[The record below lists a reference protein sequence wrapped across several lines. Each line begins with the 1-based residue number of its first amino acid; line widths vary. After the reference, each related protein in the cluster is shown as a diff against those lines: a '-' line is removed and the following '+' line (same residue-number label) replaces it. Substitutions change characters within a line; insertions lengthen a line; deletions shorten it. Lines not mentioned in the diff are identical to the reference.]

1 MMNSD
6 LLHQRLRRMRSRVA
20 IRKWEARQVT
30 HAHGVWFRLELLL
43 ARTRRAF
50 VISAEEA
57 TTLRAAGFE
66 AHAIGTELEP
76 PKAVFVIPEKTLP
89 VSIKAHEVAL
99 QDAQQILLAQAMILI
114 PFR

>member
-1 MMNSD
+1 MNSD
-6 LLHQRLRRMRSRVA
+6 RLHQHLRRMRSRAA
-20 IRKWEARQVT
+20 IRKWEARQVD

-66 AHAIGTELEP
+66 AHSIGAELEP
-76 PKAVFVIPEKTLP
+76 PKALFVIPEETLP
-89 VSIKAHEVAL
+89 ASVETHEVAL
-99 QDAQQILLAQAMILI
+99 QDTQQILLARALILI